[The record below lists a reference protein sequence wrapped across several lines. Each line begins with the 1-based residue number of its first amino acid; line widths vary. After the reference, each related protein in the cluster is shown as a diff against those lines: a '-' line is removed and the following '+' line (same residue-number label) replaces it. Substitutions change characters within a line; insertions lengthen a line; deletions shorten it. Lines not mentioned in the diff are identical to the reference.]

1 MCKVF
6 ISNIFSGVNIPKI
19 IKIGKFLIEL
29 FKNKKDGRF
38 GDTGYNNGYLPL
50 VSSFSHCNLLQKTDE
65 KTSKH
70 VFAFTF
76 FSTIQYTGCA

>member
-1 MCKVF
+1 MDVF
-6 ISNIFSGVNIPKI
+6 W
-19 IKIGKFLIEL
+19 
-29 FKNKKDGRF
+29 
-38 GDTGYNNGYLPL
+38 DTGYNNGYLPL